1 MNFRF
6 KLEPVLRYRQTQE
19 EALKKELSQL
29 ILLAAREQACLAQ
42 LETSL
47 QNQFAA
53 WRTAQRAQLNMELLG
68 FLERHCERLRRERAA
83 QQARLH
89 QAQQAVEQKRQE
101 VIKASQEREVLA
113 RLREK
118 QRTEFLAEF
127 WRREQNGWDEFATQR
142 YTRGG
147 EGFLE

>member
-29 ILLAAREQACLAQ
+29 TLLAAREQARLAQ

-47 QNQFAA
+47 QNQFAE
-53 WRTAQRAQLNMELLG
+53 WRTAQRAQLNMELLS
-68 FLERHCERLRRERAA
+68 FLERHCERLRRERTA
-83 QQARLH
+83 QQERVH
-89 QAQQAVEQKRQE
+89 QARQAVEQKRLE
-101 VIKASQEREVLA
+101 VVKASQEREVLA

-127 WRREQNGWDEFATQR
+127 LRREQNGLDEFATQR
-142 YTRGG
+142 FTRGG
-147 EGFLE
+147 EASR